1 MSTTANDII
10 VQRIHR
16 VHGYLLD
23 VTDVLTGE
31 QLARRLTPTATPA
44 GWHLWHIAR
53 WADRLQASHPNRR
66 YSADAPWDQSRQIWN
81 TDKLASGWGLD
92 PERLGI
98 LETGAGMAD
107 DDAAVIPRVG
117 KVALLDYARR
127 AFRAADDAAVQLA
140 LVADDDRNSIQEY
153 TIDRQQREVAASA
166 GARVPVVA
174 DITFHLSH
182 ANRHLGMIE
191 ALRGVL
197 ELRGTATA

>member
-1 MSTTANDII
+1 MGQATDVV

-16 VHGYLLD
+16 VHAYLLD
-23 VTDVLTGE
+23 VTQELTGE

-53 WADRLQASHPNRR
+53 WADCLQASHPNRR
-66 YSADAPWDQSRQIWN
+66 FSSGVAWDRSRQIWN
-81 TDKLASGWGLD
+81 ADKLASGWGLR

-117 KVALLDYARR
+117 KEALIDYARR
-127 AFRAADDAAVQLA
+127 AFHAADDAAVELA
-140 LVADDDRNSIQEY
+140 AVADADRNSIQEY
-153 TIDRQQREVAASA
+153 TIDRQQREVASAA

-174 DITFHLSH
+174 DLTFHLTH

-197 ELRGTATA
+197 DLRGTATA